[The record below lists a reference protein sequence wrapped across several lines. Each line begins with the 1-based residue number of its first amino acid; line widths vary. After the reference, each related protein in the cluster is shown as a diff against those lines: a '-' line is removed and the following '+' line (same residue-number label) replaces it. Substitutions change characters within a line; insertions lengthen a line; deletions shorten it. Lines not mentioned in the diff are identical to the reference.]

1 MRISSCFIVPAI
13 LLLLLPS
20 IVFGEFRPSDYAPTT
35 QTELV
40 KDPEAHAGR
49 KYVIRDSF
57 QFCGSD
63 FCTQIQKTKLNTK
76 DYYCFTVG
84 TICAVRNYI
93 RKDHPEAQMVLKLRK
108 GDMLTVYG
116 TFDYMGSNYNYIVVD
131 RVVVEKSR

>member
-1 MRISSCFIVPAI
+1 MRKLSGIMVLGI
-13 LLLLLPS
+13 LLLLPCLAL
-20 IVFGEFRPSDYAPTT
+20 GEFRPGDYTPII

-40 KDPEAHAGR
+40 KNPEAHAGK
-49 KYVIRDSF
+49 KYQIRDPF

-63 FCTQIQKTKLNTK
+63 FCVQIRKTKLNTR

-93 RKDHPEAQMVLKLRK
+93 RKDHPEAQQVLKLKK
-108 GDMLTVYG
+108 GDVLTIYG

-131 RVVVEKSR
+131 RIVVEKGR